1 MFVSDSEFKPKYATI
16 AIISTSTTTMPAT
29 GATHLGMEDLFS
41 SLLLGAASSESALSR
56 DSVDESA
63 DVEAVLGGGEV
74 DDVDAGG
81 EVNAGGFVDGGG
93 GVDVGF

>member
-1 MFVSDSEFKPKYATI
+1 MATLSDLERKPKYATI
-16 AIISTSTTTMPAT
+16 ARISTTTMPAT

-63 DVEAVLGGGEV
+63 DVESDSVVLGGGEV
-74 DDVDAGG
+74 ND
-81 EVNAGGFVDGGG
+81 VDGGVELG
-93 GVDVGF
+93 AGGCVDGVDVGF